1 MNFIIPYYS
10 DERLKYTQKYLKKA
24 GYNEVF
30 DKSEANFAVFAPAC
44 DKEMFKGYENVNVF
58 YGVGDYDKKY
68 KNCFSSLKVF
78 TLYAMIKK
86 ICESVLLTKGV

>member
-1 MNFIIPYYS
+1 MNFIIPYYC
-10 DERLKYTQKYLKKA
+10 DERLKYTQKYLKNA

-44 DKEMFKGYENVNVF
+44 DKEMFKGYENVHVF

-68 KNCFSSLKVF
+68 KNCFPL
-78 TLYAMIKK
+78 
-86 ICESVLLTKGV
+86 